1 MSTCQ
6 MKIYEKLKKIRNAV
20 DLSQPKFAELVDI
33 PVSSYRRYE
42 QNQSE
47 ILGGNLEKILSHPAC
62 QKYAL
67 WFMTGKSDPRVGQIT
82 PGDAEAEDQI
92 QQQLLAQEEFDKQ
105 FMTIVEDLMI
115 MFCTLGWFEVKF
127 TKEDKIDFDT
137 CSSLILK
144 DIKPILQKMPQ
155 QQQHLNLIEKTG

>member
-6 MKIYEKLKKIRNAV
+6 MEIYEKLKKIRNAV
-20 DLSQPKFAELVDI
+20 NLSQPKFSELVDI

-47 ILGGNLEKILSHPAC
+47 MLVTNLEKILSHPEF
-62 QKYAL
+62 QKYVL
-67 WFMTGKSDPRVGQIT
+67 WFMTGKTNPSVGQIA
-82 PGDAEAEDQI
+82 PGDAEAEEQVE
-92 QQQLLAQEEFDKQ
+92 QQALAQVEFDQQ
-105 FMTIVEDLMI
+105 FMKVVEDSML
-115 MFCTLGWFEVKF
+115 MFCHLGWFEVKF

-144 DIKPILQKMPQ
+144 DMKPVLQKMPQ
-155 QQQHLNLIEKTG
+155 QQQNLHLVNKTG